1 MQTQRFRKT
10 FGILFYLFSSFHL
23 ILTLPFF
30 EGQVLAESEDF
41 QILLPNKNLVPHIRA
56 LEKDLVLDH
65 AKLFEGEL
73 WTQACRPKDWCDGLT
88 LRAAETTAISQ
99 IKNTVNQ
106 LGQHF
111 ALVAVHKE
119 TTKLGHTS
127 CHNIYIYIRRIHN
140 ICRLYTRIICIYIYI
155 YIIYHIS
162 FFRGEGQG
170 VKIPDWKKRVQNGKI
185 LSYHNYI
192 GMIGRSRCPGLT
204 GLRDVIISH
213 HGGSIDRMY
222 ASELLLV
229 GNLTKQAYYL

>member
-1 MQTQRFRKT
+1 MFAA
-10 FGILFYLFSSFHL
+10 FASFK
-23 ILTLPFF
+23 F

-119 TTKLGHTS
+119 TTKLGAF
-127 CHNIYIYIRRIHN
+127 N
-140 ICRLYTRIICIYIYI
+140 LYR
-155 YIIYHIS
+155 
-162 FFRGEGQG
+162 
-170 VKIPDWKKRVQNGKI
+170 
-185 LSYHNYI
+185 
-192 GMIGRSRCPGLT
+192 
-204 GLRDVIISH
+204 
-213 HGGSIDRMY
+213 
-222 ASELLLV
+222 
-229 GNLTKQAYYL
+229 

>member
-1 MQTQRFRKT
+1 M
-10 FGILFYLFSSFHL
+10 
-23 ILTLPFF
+23 TLPFF

-127 CHNIYIYIRRIHN
+127 CHNIYI
-140 ICRLYTRIICIYIYI
+140 IYI
-155 YIIYHIS
+155 
-162 FFRGEGQG
+162 
-170 VKIPDWKKRVQNGKI
+170 
-185 LSYHNYI
+185 
-192 GMIGRSRCPGLT
+192 
-204 GLRDVIISH
+204 
-213 HGGSIDRMY
+213 
-222 ASELLLV
+222 
-229 GNLTKQAYYL
+229 

>member
-127 CHNIYIYIRRIHN
+127 CHNIYIHIYIYIRRIHN
-140 ICRLYTRIICIYIYI
+140 ICRLYTRIIYVYIYI
-155 YIIYHIS
+155 HHIS
-162 FFRGEGQG
+162 Y
-170 VKIPDWKKRVQNGKI
+170 I
-185 LSYHNYI
+185 LF
-192 GMIGRSRCPGLT
+192 
-204 GLRDVIISH
+204 
-213 HGGSIDRMY
+213 
-222 ASELLLV
+222 
-229 GNLTKQAYYL
+229 